1 MAYDEYLAERITQA
15 LKEKNITFKEMKMMG
30 GIAFLVNDKMCVG
43 IINSDLMARL
53 DPDIYE
59 EALKRKGV
67 REMDFTKKPMKGW
80 IYVSPEGID
89 TDEELTSWI
98 QLALDYN
105 PKAKS
110 SKKRK

>member
-1 MAYDEYLAERITQA
+1 MAYDEYLAERISKT
-15 LKEKNITFKEMKMMG
+15 LNEKNINFKEMKMMG
-30 GIAFLVNDKMCVG
+30 GIAFMVNGKMCVG
-43 IINSDLMARL
+43 ITNSDLMARI

-59 EALKRKGV
+59 KVLKRKGV

-89 TDEELTSWI
+89 TEKELSGWI

-110 SKKRK
+110 SKKKK